1 MSNSGFTFR
10 RVREEMIENLL
21 EMGIK
26 DFRVL
31 DAMAQIPRH
40 IFIDEALRSRAYEN
54 RSLTIGYQQTISQP
68 YIVAKMTELLIAHT
82 SGRGHIFKNILEL
95 GSGCGYQSAVLSY
108 FSEEVNAI
116 ERIKPLVSKSR
127 ENLSELKIFNVVV
140 KHGDGY
146 QDWDNKKQYEG
157 WELNFF
163 DNAKNF
169 RNYQWKLIKDKI
181 KKKILEV
188 GPGNCV
194 FLERY
199 YKISKE
205 IFLFEPSESL
215 SIKLSSKIENF
226 KEVKLI
232 KEYDNSNYDTIIYL
246 DVVEHI
252 EDDQNEILSAYNRL
266 NKDGN
271 LIINVPAFQ
280 FLYTDYDK
288 KIGHYRRYSKSSF
301 KRLLENLDI
310 NNFSM
315 SYFDSIGFCLIF
327 FSKYLAV
334 SNKVNLQGGVKL
346 WNFLIPISKILDIF
360 LSPFIGKS
368 LMVIIKKD

>member
-1 MSNSGFTFR
+1 MSD
-10 RVREEMIENLL
+10 
-21 EMGIK
+21 K
-26 DFRVL
+26 D
-31 DAMAQIPRH
+31 
-40 IFIDEALRSRAYEN
+40 
-54 RSLTIGYQQTISQP
+54 
-68 YIVAKMTELLIAHT
+68 
-82 SGRGHIFKNILEL
+82 
-95 GSGCGYQSAVLSY
+95 
-108 FSEEVNAI
+108 
-116 ERIKPLVSKSR
+116 
-127 ENLSELKIFNVVV
+127 
-140 KHGDGY
+140 
-146 QDWDNKKQYEG
+146 QYDG

-194 FLERY
+194 FLDRY
-199 YKISKE
+199 CKISKE
-205 IFLFEPSESL
+205 IFLFEPSENFR
-215 SIKLSSKIENF
+215 IKLSSKIENF

-232 KEYDNSNYDTIIYL
+232 KEYDNSKYDTIIYL

-266 NKDGN
+266 NKDGY

-301 KRLLENLDI
+301 KRLLQNLNI
-310 NNFSM
+310 NNFDM

-334 SNKVNLQGGVKL
+334 SNKVNLQGGVKF
-346 WNFLIPISKILDIF
+346 WNFLIPISKILDIL
-360 LSPFIGKS
+360 LSPLIGKS

>member
-1 MSNSGFTFR
+1 MS
-10 RVREEMIENLL
+10 
-21 EMGIK
+21 
-26 DFRVL
+26 
-31 DAMAQIPRH
+31 H
-40 IFIDEALRSRAYEN
+40 
-54 RSLTIGYQQTISQP
+54 
-68 YIVAKMTELLIAHT
+68 
-82 SGRGHIFKNILEL
+82 KNE
-95 GSGCGYQSAVLSY
+95 Y
-108 FSEEVNAI
+108 
-116 ERIKPLVSKSR
+116 
-127 ENLSELKIFNVVV
+127 
-140 KHGDGY
+140 D
-146 QDWDNKKQYEG
+146 G
-157 WELNFF
+157 WELIFF
-163 DNAKNF
+163 DDAKNF

-181 KKKILEV
+181 KKRILEV

-194 FLERY
+194 FLDRY

-205 IFLFEPSESL
+205 IFLFEPSENFR
-215 SIKLSSKIENF
+215 IKLSSKIENF

-232 KEYDNSNYDTIIYL
+232 KEYDNSTYDTIIYL

-266 NKDGN
+266 NKDGY

-301 KRLLENLDI
+301 KRLLQNLNI
-310 NNFSM
+310 NNFNM

-334 SNKVNLQGGVKL
+334 SNKVNLQGGVKF
-346 WNFLIPISKILDIF
+346 WNFLIPISKILDIL
-360 LSPFIGKS
+360 LSPLIGKS

>member
-1 MSNSGFTFR
+1 MSN
-10 RVREEMIENLL
+10 
-21 EMGIK
+21 
-26 DFRVL
+26 
-31 DAMAQIPRH
+31 
-40 IFIDEALRSRAYEN
+40 
-54 RSLTIGYQQTISQP
+54 
-68 YIVAKMTELLIAHT
+68 
-82 SGRGHIFKNILEL
+82 KN
-95 GSGCGYQSAVLSY
+95 
-108 FSEEVNAI
+108 
-116 ERIKPLVSKSR
+116 
-127 ENLSELKIFNVVV
+127 
-140 KHGDGY
+140 
-146 QDWDNKKQYEG
+146 QYNG

-169 RNYQWKLIKDKI
+169 RNYQWNLIKDKI

-194 FLERY
+194 FLDRY
-199 YKISKE
+199 CKISKE
-205 IFLFEPSESL
+205 IFLFEPSENFR
-215 SIKLSSKIENF
+215 IKLSSKIENF

-232 KEYDNSNYDTIIYL
+232 KEYDNSTYDTIIYL

-266 NKDGN
+266 NKDGY

-301 KRLLENLDI
+301 KRLLQNLNI
-310 NNFSM
+310 NNFNM

-334 SNKVNLQGGVKL
+334 SNKVNLQGGVKF
-346 WNFLIPISKILDIF
+346 WNFLIPISKILDIL
-360 LSPFIGKS
+360 LSPLIGKS

>member
-1 MSNSGFTFR
+1 MS
-10 RVREEMIENLL
+10 
-21 EMGIK
+21 
-26 DFRVL
+26 
-31 DAMAQIPRH
+31 
-40 IFIDEALRSRAYEN
+40 
-54 RSLTIGYQQTISQP
+54 
-68 YIVAKMTELLIAHT
+68 
-82 SGRGHIFKNILEL
+82 
-95 GSGCGYQSAVLSY
+95 
-108 FSEEVNAI
+108 
-116 ERIKPLVSKSR
+116 
-127 ENLSELKIFNVVV
+127 
-140 KHGDGY
+140 
-146 QDWDNKKQYEG
+146 NKKQYEG

-232 KEYDNSNYDTIIYL
+232 KEYDNSTYDTIIYL

-310 NNFSM
+310 NNFNM

-360 LSPFIGKS
+360 LSPLIGKS

>member
-1 MSNSGFTFR
+1 MSN
-10 RVREEMIENLL
+10 
-21 EMGIK
+21 
-26 DFRVL
+26 
-31 DAMAQIPRH
+31 
-40 IFIDEALRSRAYEN
+40 
-54 RSLTIGYQQTISQP
+54 
-68 YIVAKMTELLIAHT
+68 
-82 SGRGHIFKNILEL
+82 KN
-95 GSGCGYQSAVLSY
+95 
-108 FSEEVNAI
+108 
-116 ERIKPLVSKSR
+116 
-127 ENLSELKIFNVVV
+127 
-140 KHGDGY
+140 
-146 QDWDNKKQYEG
+146 QYKG

-194 FLERY
+194 FLDRY

-205 IFLFEPSESL
+205 IFLFEPSENFR
-215 SIKLSSKIENF
+215 IKLSSKIENF

-232 KEYDNSNYDTIIYL
+232 KEYDNSTYDTIIYL

-266 NKDGN
+266 NKDGY

-301 KRLLENLDI
+301 KNLLQNLDI
-310 NNFSM
+310 NNFKM

-334 SNKVNLQGGVKL
+334 SNKVNFQGGVKL
-346 WNFLIPISKILDIF
+346 WNFLIPFSKILDIL
-360 LSPFIGKS
+360 LSPLIGKS

>member
-1 MSNSGFTFR
+1 MS
-10 RVREEMIENLL
+10 
-21 EMGIK
+21 
-26 DFRVL
+26 
-31 DAMAQIPRH
+31 
-40 IFIDEALRSRAYEN
+40 Y
-54 RSLTIGYQQTISQP
+54 
-68 YIVAKMTELLIAHT
+68 
-82 SGRGHIFKNILEL
+82 KNE
-95 GSGCGYQSAVLSY
+95 Y
-108 FSEEVNAI
+108 
-116 ERIKPLVSKSR
+116 
-127 ENLSELKIFNVVV
+127 
-140 KHGDGY
+140 D
-146 QDWDNKKQYEG
+146 G

-163 DNAKNF
+163 DDAKNF

-194 FLERY
+194 FLDRY
-199 YKISKE
+199 CKISKE
-205 IFLFEPSESL
+205 IFLFEPSENFR
-215 SIKLSSKIENF
+215 IKLSSKIENF

-232 KEYDNSNYDTIIYL
+232 KEYDNSKYDTIIYL

-266 NKDGN
+266 NKDGY

-301 KRLLENLDI
+301 KRLLQNLNI
-310 NNFSM
+310 NNFNM

-334 SNKVNLQGGVKL
+334 SNKVNLQGGVKF
-346 WNFLIPISKILDIF
+346 WNFLIPISKILDIL
-360 LSPFIGKS
+360 LSPLIGKS